1 MQGGISDQ
9 GKLLNQMNE
18 EEKLSA
24 LAILEKKQLE
34 SVAILK
40 KAIIEESHTDPL
52 RIKGIIGGYYQSL
65 SSTLTIEMIKNGRSE
80 IADKVFTT
88 NIPKHHKIILDNT
101 MMLNIALGKAQ
112 IKEDREYFIELTFS
126 VVKNQVK
133 ELFEF

>member
-1 MQGGISDQ
+1 
-9 GKLLNQMNE
+9 MNK

-88 NIPKHHKIILDNT
+88 NKTAIDIQLRDIKDHKSNSLPRN
-101 MMLNIALGKAQ
+101 
-112 IKEDREYFIELTFS
+112 
-126 VVKNQVK
+126 
-133 ELFEF
+133 